1 MRKVRVTRTGRDGA
15 VEVGFLF
22 KSIDQLLDPE
32 DPSPL
37 PERELTEFAE
47 EYIASYLD
55 GYSIK
60 EIVGITIGLPRES
73 LTPDIAAL
81 LPETV
86 RQHFS
91 FRIADLDDDRR
102 VSLREGRISLVL
114 AAFNAG
120 VAILFVVVFAG
131 YLDGPVAILLTGM
144 ITILNWVT
152 AWDTYEY
159 FIYNYR
165 REIRKHRIY
174 QKLAGIDIQVEGW

>member
-1 MRKVRVTRTGRDGA
+1 
-15 VEVGFLF
+15 
-22 KSIDQLLDPE
+22 
-32 DPSPL
+32 
-37 PERELTEFAE
+37 
-47 EYIASYLD
+47 
-55 GYSIK
+55 
-60 EIVGITIGLPRES
+60 
-73 LTPDIAAL
+73 
-81 LPETV
+81 
-86 RQHFS
+86 QHFS